1 LRKIE
6 QLEKEGVF
14 EVNWLMGLLRE
25 LMESMF
31 IWVSENKEILATKE
45 ENVSSKPDEAKQ
57 VFISFPSIYS
67 LYVYAERVKASPP
80 LICSFLPMWLLFLFT
95 AKSF

>member
-1 LRKIE
+1 M
-6 QLEKEGVF
+6 
-14 EVNWLMGLLRE
+14 NWLMGLLRE